1 VNTYKSDNKFL
12 YRNIIVLYALLV
24 ALVASHVI
32 EYFNVF
38 KYAVDIMYI
47 NLLLAAGKA
56 MTGKAQ
62 IIYDRVDVDNSSIL
76 IRKNSDKKYDTSFRM
91 SYKNIVNVSVR
102 DVLLNDMF
110 SDNVCKAYIFKHNQG
125 KEHYLR
131 YDINDNKQFE
141 NDLKEAGVQFTGR

>member
-1 VNTYKSDNKFL
+1 
-12 YRNIIVLYALLV
+12 
-24 ALVASHVI
+24 
-32 EYFNVF
+32 
-38 KYAVDIMYI
+38 
-47 NLLLAAGKA
+47 